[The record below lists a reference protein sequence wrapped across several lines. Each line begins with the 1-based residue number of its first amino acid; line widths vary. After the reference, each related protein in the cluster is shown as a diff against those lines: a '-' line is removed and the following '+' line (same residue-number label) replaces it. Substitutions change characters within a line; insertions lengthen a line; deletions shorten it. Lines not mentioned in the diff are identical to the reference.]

1 MAMAEDNKT
10 IVAQLAEL
18 VANLERD
25 GTETWAGLHEL
36 IDTGTR
42 HVAGSE
48 YAGITLVEAGK
59 AITNVVATHRYP
71 AVLDAIQNEFGEGPC
86 VAAAWQHHM
95 MHVANLNIDQRWPRY
110 QEFALANTPVRSILS
125 FELFVDRDTTAAL
138 NFYAHHPYAFTDDS
152 VELGHIFATHVALAW
167 SMMWRQDQ
175 FRSALASRDIIGQA
189 KGVIMERFNLDA
201 VEAFDLLARLSQQS
215 NTKLIDIARGLIDSE
230 HPLKHH
236 TTDRPETK
244 RAPCAQ

>member
-1 MAMAEDNKT
+1 VPEDNNT

-18 VANLERD
+18 VANLERN
-25 GTETWAGLHEL
+25 GTETRAGLHEL
-36 IDTGTR
+36 IESGSR
-42 HVAGSE
+42 HVPGSE

-71 AVLDAIQNEFGEGPC
+71 VILDAIQHEFGQGPC

-95 MHVANLNIDQRWPRY
+95 MHVADLNVDQRWPRY
-110 QEFALANTPVRSILS
+110 QEFALANTPIRSILS

-138 NFYAHHPYAFTDDS
+138 TFYAHHPHAFTDDS
-152 VELGHIFATHVALAW
+152 VELGGVFASHIALAW
-167 SMMWRQDQ
+167 SMMRRHDQ

-215 NTKLIDIARGLIDSE
+215 NTKLIDIARVLIDSE
-230 HPLKHH
+230 HPLKHR
-236 TTDRPETK
+236 TTDRPGNE
-244 RAPCAQ
+244 ANICAQ